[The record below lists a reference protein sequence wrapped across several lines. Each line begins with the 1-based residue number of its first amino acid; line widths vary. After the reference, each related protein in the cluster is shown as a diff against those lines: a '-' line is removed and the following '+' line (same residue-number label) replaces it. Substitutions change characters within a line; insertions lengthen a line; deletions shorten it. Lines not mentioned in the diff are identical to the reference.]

1 MNMGGSLST
10 AFGTASSSAAVP
22 ITMQNLVEKNH
33 VDQRIVRYTEPRG
46 LEDSQVYRTM
56 WARES
61 SGIQNHVD
69 QRIVRYT
76 EPLGPEDSQVRA

>member
-33 VDQRIVRYTEPRG
+33 VDQRIVRYEHRRRMKTEEKSKVVTAAWG
-46 LEDSQVYRTM
+46 TEFITRT
-56 WARES
+56 
-61 SGIQNHVD
+61 I
-69 QRIVRYT
+69 
-76 EPLGPEDSQVRA
+76 